1 MSCATSSVSE
11 ERNRIMDEESRRRPG
26 RRRPPGEPKEEVGVF
41 ELAVGAERPGAR
53 DSPVTARNAPQTP
66 AGAGAQDGS
75 GPRPKAQARGVARA
89 RALQNV
95 PTRPPRRRHA
105 PHPPPAA
112 ASAQARGERARVT
125 SFGAGLR
132 RGRCRALTASPWSPA
147 RVRRR
152 RGAHLRDARGARRGR
167 PGCGRGPDR
176 GRRGLG
182 EAGGVAAGF
191 GVDPAACEDRTPKLV
206 GGPGGKRARR
216 AVLRAPG
223 GVLAPP

>member
-1 MSCATSSVSE
+1 MSCVTSSVSE

-53 DSPVTARNAPQTP
+53 DSPVTPRNAPQTP

-105 PHPPPAA
+105 PHPPRCSQCA
-112 ASAQARGERARVT
+112 
-125 SFGAGLR
+125 GAGRTRAGDVIWSRTPPGKVSRSDGVAMEPSAGEAPPRGSPER
-132 RGRCRALTASPWSPA
+132 R
-147 RVRRR
+147 
-152 RGAHLRDARGARRGR
+152 ARGAEGPPGMRQRARQRQAGTWRGR
-167 PGCGRGPDR
+167 WGRS
-176 GRRGLG
+176 
-182 EAGGVAAGF
+182 GVWS
-191 GVDPAACEDRTPKLV
+191 
-206 GGPGGKRARR
+206 
-216 AVLRAPG
+216 
-223 GVLAPP
+223 